1 MQVAQRRVG
10 RLVEIRMEPPI
21 TYAEAVIFAAELQTI
36 VKRMSDRFVAIA
48 DFKRVHIFPQ
58 EVVQTHVDCMRA
70 VNAKVE
76 RTGVLIENSPTLS
89 LQMARLLRDA
99 SNPKRRAFTNPND
112 LYAWLSEVL
121 TAAEQARLKEVLGIR

>member
-1 MQVAQRRVG
+1 MQRAQRRVG

-21 TYAEAVIFAAELQTI
+21 TYAEAVIFTAELQAI
-36 VKRMSDRFVAIA
+36 VKRMSDKFVAFA
-48 DFKRVHIFPQ
+48 DFSRVHIFPQ

-70 VNAKVE
+70 VNAKLE

-99 SNPKRRAFTNPND
+99 SNPKRKAFTDPTG
-112 LYAWLSEVL
+112 LYLWLSEVL
-121 TAAEQARLKEVLGIR
+121 TPAEQARLKEVLGTR